1 MCAARTHRRGEKW
14 TSCEMRTACTTP
26 LVLHLSTSRDQCM
39 PLAYRF
45 RYMQSMNAT
54 KKGKSVISSFD
65 HVLTS
70 YVTPCMSVCLFPVA
84 CICCLCGYFIRVCA
98 YLILHQHVKRELA
111 ASSESSQTFH
121 QPYSRTLPLPIPT
134 PHRVPHLAPPPQPF
148 MCRCVEASFTHA

>member
-14 TSCEMRTACTTP
+14 ISCELRTACTTP
-26 LVLHLSTSRDQCM
+26 LVLRLSTSRDQCM

-45 RYMQSMNAT
+45 RHMQSMHAT
-54 KKGKSVISSFD
+54 KKGKPVISSFD

-70 YVTPCMSVCLFPVA
+70 YVTQCISLCLFPCA
-84 CICCLCGYFIRVCA
+84 CTCCLCGYFIRVCA

-111 ASSESSQTFH
+111 ASSECSQTSH
-121 QPYSRTLPLPIPT
+121 QLYSLTLPLPIPT
-134 PHRVPHLAPPPQPF
+134 PQRVPHLAPPPQPF